1 MIRSYCG
8 NRQTSGI
15 LGPQLAVMDPEEKQI
30 VDYLRPCKE
39 FVSPKVIGRQV
50 GGKKRFAEDPNW
62 AKPFLLR
69 LFDQGLLE
77 GNAMGHFRYKS
88 PDDKRR
94 SRKRIPLAPNI
105 LAILKASGK
114 SFEQSEILDD
124 DSAEE
129 PGAAS

>member
-1 MIRSYCG
+1 
-8 NRQTSGI
+8 
-15 LGPQLAVMDPEEKQI
+15 MDPEEKQI